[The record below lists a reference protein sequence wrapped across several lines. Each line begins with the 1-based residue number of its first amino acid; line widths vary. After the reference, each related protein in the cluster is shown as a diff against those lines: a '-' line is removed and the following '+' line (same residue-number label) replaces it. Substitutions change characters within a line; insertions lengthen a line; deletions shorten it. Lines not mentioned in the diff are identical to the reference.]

1 MKTNVFRTAAAAA
14 LCLVAAAAAA
24 KDFST
29 TIDLAP
35 AQPLARVP
43 KKFPGFGYVC
53 DPKIGGEE
61 TVLEYRHS
69 GAWVLKTKVCDEKTL
84 EFLVRNH
91 ISILL
96 VLDGSR
102 EKINADLKRIA
113 DGKYDSAIAGFLL
126 GDRAD
131 GGGEAEAEK
140 WRAVVSSIRRR
151 FKDVPIAIPAAD
163 AKPPLAKMLADRI
176 RDVSKFVYDFS
187 KVPAPYKKLKEI
199 TKSLTFG
206 SNKDLKR
213 MRLWVIAPDRM
224 PGSDESTRSD
234 FKTTSWKIHWM
245 MSAYAVEA
253 VDAVLF
259 NQPMQ
264 PDDFGYTLRYLGQA
278 FRDHGTVLT
287 HGESASSEA
296 AKSKSISPDLEQD
309 FDDLTGGFGG
319 EDNMK
324 IIASPKACANLANGK
339 TGDVEYLALAN
350 GSDRLCLIMVNT
362 SGKRTKYTVE
372 TKGKKTGNC
381 TIRRMFL
388 DPGTKKVKR
397 EAFGGYG
404 QPGLPYTS
412 SIEPGAVETVTLILT
427 DRKYNQAGY

>member
-53 DPKIGGEE
+53 DPKVGGEE

-69 GAWVLKTKVCDEKTL
+69 GAWALKTKVCDDKTL
-84 EFLVRNH
+84 EFLVRNR

-96 VLDGSR
+96 VLDGTR

-113 DGKYDSAIAGFLL
+113 DGKYGAAIAGFQL
-126 GDRAD
+126 GDRPDGDAD
-131 GGGEAEAEK
+131 AEK
-140 WRAVVSSIRRR
+140 WRAAVASIRRR
-151 FKDVPIAIPAAD
+151 FKDTPIAIPAAD
-163 AKPPLAKMLADRI
+163 AKPPMAKMLADRM
-176 RDVSKFVYDFS
+176 RDVSKLVYDFS

-199 TKSLTFG
+199 TKSITFG
-206 SNKDLKR
+206 GNKDLKR

-224 PGSDESTRSD
+224 PGSDESARSD

-287 HGESASSEA
+287 HGESASADA
-296 AKSKSISPDLEQD
+296 AKSKTSSPDLEQD

-324 IIASPKACANLANGK
+324 IIASPKACANLADGK

-350 GSDRLCLIMVNT
+350 DSDRLCLVMVNT

-388 DPGTKKVKR
+388 DPETKKVKR

-412 SIEPGAVETVTLILT
+412 YVEPDAVETVTLILT
-427 DRKYNQAGY
+427 DKKHNQAGY

>member
-1 MKTNVFRTAAAAA
+1 MNINAFRTAAAAA
-14 LCLVAAAAAA
+14 LCLVAAAVTA

-29 TIDLAP
+29 LVDLAP

-53 DPKIGGEE
+53 DPKVGGEE

-69 GAWVLKTKVCDEKTL
+69 GAWVLKTRVCDDKTL
-84 EFLVRNH
+84 EFLKRNQ
-91 ISILL
+91 IAILL

-102 EKINADLKRIA
+102 EKINADLRRIA
-113 DGKYDSAIAGFLL
+113 DGKYGSAIAGFLL
-126 GDRAD
+126 GDRTD
-131 GGGEAEAEK
+131 GGGETEAEK
-140 WRAVVSSIRRR
+140 WRAVVSSIRRQ

-176 RDVSKFVYDFS
+176 REVNHLVFDFS
-187 KVPAPYKKLKEI
+187 KVPAPYKKLKDI
-199 TKSLTFG
+199 AKAVNFG
-206 SNKDLKR
+206 SSRDMKR

-234 FKTTSWKIHWM
+234 FKTISWKVHWM
-245 MSAYAVEA
+245 MSAYAVET

-259 NQPMQ
+259 NEPMR
-264 PDDFGYTLRYLGQA
+264 PDEFGYTLRYLGQA
-278 FRDHGTVLT
+278 FRDHGVVLM

-296 AKSKSISPDLEQD
+296 AKSKSSSPDLEQD

-324 IIASPKACANLANGK
+324 IVASPKACANLADGK
-339 TGDVEYLALAN
+339 NGDVEYLALAN
-350 GSDRLCLIMVNT
+350 GSDRLCLVMVNT
-362 SGKRTKYTVE
+362 SGRRTKYTVE
-372 TKGKKTGNC
+372 TKGKKTGDC
-381 TIRRMFL
+381 TIRRMYV

-397 EAFGGYG
+397 EAYGGYS
-404 QPGLPYTS
+404 QPGLPYVS
-412 SIEPGAVETVTLILT
+412 YVEPDAVETVTLILT
-427 DRKYNQAGY
+427 DKKHNQAGY

>member
-1 MKTNVFRTAAAAA
+1 MKINAFRTAAAAA
-14 LCLVAAAAAA
+14 LCLVAAATTA

-53 DPKIGGEE
+53 DPKVGGEE

-69 GAWVLKTKVCDEKTL
+69 GAWVLKTKVCDDKTL
-84 EFLVRNH
+84 EFLTRNR

-102 EKINADLKRIA
+102 EKINADLRRIA
-113 DGKYDSAIAGFLL
+113 DGNFGSAIAGFQL
-126 GDRAD
+126 GDQPD
-131 GGGEAEAEK
+131 GEGDAEK
-140 WRAVVSSIRRR
+140 WRAVVSSIRRQ
-151 FKDVPIAIPAAD
+151 FKDTPIAIPAAD
-163 AKPPLAKMLADRI
+163 AKPPMAKMLADRM
-176 RDVSKFVYDFS
+176 RDVSKLVYDFS
-187 KVPAPYKKLKEI
+187 KVPAPYKQLKEI
-199 TKSLTFG
+199 TKTITFG
-206 SNKDLKR
+206 GNKDLKR

-234 FKTTSWKIHWM
+234 FKTISWKIHWM

-264 PDDFGYTLRYLGQA
+264 PDEFGYTLRYLGLA

-287 HGESASSEA
+287 HGESASADA
-296 AKSKSISPDLEQD
+296 AKSKNSSPDLEQD

-324 IIASPKACANLANGK
+324 IVASPKACANLADGK

-350 GSDRLCLIMVNT
+350 DSDRLCLVMVNT
-362 SGKRTKYTVE
+362 SGKRTKYSVE

-381 TIRRMFL
+381 TIRRMYL
-388 DPGTKKVKR
+388 DPETKKVKR

-412 SIEPGAVETVTLILT
+412 YVEPDAVETVTLILT
-427 DRKYNQAGY
+427 DKKHNQAGY

>member
-1 MKTNVFRTAAAAA
+1 MKINAFRTAAAAA
-14 LCLVAAAAAA
+14 LCLVATAATA

-53 DPKIGGEE
+53 DPKVGGEE

-69 GAWVLKTKVCDEKTL
+69 GAWVLKTKVCDDKTL
-84 EFLVRNH
+84 EFLTRNR

-102 EKINADLKRIA
+102 EKINADLRRIA
-113 DGKYDSAIAGFLL
+113 DGNFGPAIAGFQL
-126 GDRAD
+126 GDQPD
-131 GGGEAEAEK
+131 GEGDAEK
-140 WRAVVSSIRRR
+140 WRAVVSSIRRQ
-151 FKDVPIAIPAAD
+151 FKDTPIAIPAAD
-163 AKPPLAKMLADRI
+163 AKPPMAKMLADRM
-176 RDVSKFVYDFS
+176 RDVSKLVYDFS
-187 KVPAPYKKLKEI
+187 KVPAPYKQLKEI
-199 TKSLTFG
+199 TKTITFG
-206 SNKDLKR
+206 GNKDLKR

-234 FKTTSWKIHWM
+234 FKTISWKIHWM

-264 PDDFGYTLRYLGQA
+264 PDEFGYTLRYLGLA

-287 HGESASSEA
+287 HGESASADA
-296 AKSKSISPDLEQD
+296 AKSKNSSPDLEQD

-324 IIASPKACANLANGK
+324 IVASPKACANLADGK

-350 GSDRLCLIMVNT
+350 ESDRLCLVMVNT
-362 SGKRTKYTVE
+362 SGKRTKYSVE

-381 TIRRMFL
+381 TIRRMYL
-388 DPGTKKVKR
+388 DPETKKVKR

-412 SIEPGAVETVTLILT
+412 YIEPDAVETVTLILT
-427 DRKYNQAGY
+427 DKKHNQAGY

>member
-1 MKTNVFRTAAAAA
+1 MKNNVFRTAAAAA
-14 LCLVAAAAAA
+14 LCLVVAAATA

-53 DPKIGGEE
+53 DPKVGGEE

-69 GAWVLKTKVCDEKTL
+69 GAWVLKTKVCDDKTL
-84 EFLVRNH
+84 EFLTRNR

-102 EKINADLKRIA
+102 EKINADLRRIA
-113 DGKYDSAIAGFLL
+113 DGNFGPAIAGFQL
-126 GDRAD
+126 GDQPD
-131 GGGEAEAEK
+131 GDGDAEK
-140 WRAVVSSIRRR
+140 WRAVVSSIRRQ
-151 FKDVPIAIPAAD
+151 FKDTPIAIPAAD
-163 AKPPLAKMLADRI
+163 AKPPMAKMLADRM
-176 RDVSKFVYDFS
+176 RDVSKLVYDFS
-187 KVPAPYKKLKEI
+187 KVPAPYKQLKEI
-199 TKSLTFG
+199 TKTITFG
-206 SNKDLKR
+206 GNKDLKR

-234 FKTTSWKIHWM
+234 FKTISWKIHWM

-264 PDDFGYTLRYLGQA
+264 PDEFGYTLRYLGLA

-287 HGESASSEA
+287 HGESASADA
-296 AKSKSISPDLEQD
+296 AKSKNSSPDLEQD

-324 IIASPKACANLANGK
+324 IVASPKACANLADGK

-350 GSDRLCLIMVNT
+350 DSDRLCLVMVNT
-362 SGKRTKYTVE
+362 SGKRTKYSVE

-381 TIRRMFL
+381 TIRRMYL
-388 DPGTKKVKR
+388 DPETKKVKR

-412 SIEPGAVETVTLILT
+412 YIEPDAVETVTLILT
-427 DRKYNQAGY
+427 DKKHNQAGY

>member
-1 MKTNVFRTAAAAA
+1 MKINAFRTAAAAA
-14 LCLVAAAAAA
+14 LCLVAAAATA

-35 AQPLARVP
+35 AQPLARVS

-53 DPKIGGEE
+53 DPKVGGEE

-69 GAWVLKTKVCDEKTL
+69 GAWVLKTKVCDDKTL
-84 EFLVRNH
+84 EFLTRNR

-102 EKINADLKRIA
+102 EKINADLRRIA
-113 DGKYDSAIAGFLL
+113 DGKYGPAIAGFQL
-126 GDRAD
+126 GDQPD
-131 GGGEAEAEK
+131 GDGDAEK
-140 WRAVVSSIRRR
+140 WRAVVSSIRRQ
-151 FKDVPIAIPAAD
+151 FKDTPIAIPAAD
-163 AKPPLAKMLADRI
+163 AKPPMAKMLADRM
-176 RDVSKFVYDFS
+176 RDVSKLVYDFS
-187 KVPAPYKKLKEI
+187 KVPAPYKQLKEI
-199 TKSLTFG
+199 TKTITFG
-206 SNKDLKR
+206 GNKDLKR

-234 FKTTSWKIHWM
+234 FKTISWKIHWM

-264 PDDFGYTLRYLGQA
+264 PDEFGYTLRYLGLA

-287 HGESASSEA
+287 HGESASADA
-296 AKSKSISPDLEQD
+296 AKSKNSSPDLEQD

-324 IIASPKACANLANGK
+324 IVASPKACANLADGK

-350 GSDRLCLIMVNT
+350 ESDRLCLVMVNT
-362 SGKRTKYTVE
+362 SGKRTKYSVE

-381 TIRRMFL
+381 TIRRMYL
-388 DPGTKKVKR
+388 DPETKKVTR

-412 SIEPGAVETVTLILT
+412 YIEPDAVETVTLILT
-427 DRKYNQAGY
+427 DKKHNQAGY

>member
-1 MKTNVFRTAAAAA
+1 MKNNVFRTAAAAA
-14 LCLVAAAAAA
+14 LCLVAAATTA

-53 DPKIGGEE
+53 DPKVGGEE

-69 GAWVLKTKVCDEKTL
+69 GAWVLKTKVCDDKTL
-84 EFLVRNH
+84 EFLTRNR

-102 EKINADLKRIA
+102 EKINADLRRIA
-113 DGKYDSAIAGFLL
+113 DGNFGPAIAGFQL
-126 GDRAD
+126 GDQPD
-131 GGGEAEAEK
+131 GDGDAEK
-140 WRAVVSSIRRR
+140 WRAVVSSIRRQ
-151 FKDVPIAIPAAD
+151 FKDTPIAIPAAD
-163 AKPPLAKMLADRI
+163 AKPPMAKMLADRM
-176 RDVSKFVYDFS
+176 RDVSKLVYDFS
-187 KVPAPYKKLKEI
+187 KVPAPYKQLKEI
-199 TKSLTFG
+199 TKTITFG
-206 SNKDLKR
+206 GNKDLKR

-234 FKTTSWKIHWM
+234 FKTISWKIHWM

-264 PDDFGYTLRYLGQA
+264 PDEFGYTLRYLGLA

-287 HGESASSEA
+287 HGESASADA
-296 AKSKSISPDLEQD
+296 AKSKNSSPDLEQD

-324 IIASPKACANLANGK
+324 IVASPKACANLADGK

-350 GSDRLCLIMVNT
+350 ESDRLCLVMVNT
-362 SGKRTKYTVE
+362 SGKRTRYSVE

-381 TIRRMFL
+381 TIRRMYL
-388 DPGTKKVKR
+388 DPETKKVKR

-412 SIEPGAVETVTLILT
+412 YVEPDAVETVTLILT
-427 DRKYNQAGY
+427 DKKHNQAGY

>member
-53 DPKIGGEE
+53 DPKVGGEE

-140 WRAVVSSIRRR
+140 WRAVVWYIR
-151 FKDVPIAIPAAD
+151 
-163 AKPPLAKMLADRI
+163 L
-176 RDVSKFVYDFS
+176 
-187 KVPAPYKKLKEI
+187 KL
-199 TKSLTFG
+199 
-206 SNKDLKR
+206 
-213 MRLWVIAPDRM
+213 
-224 PGSDESTRSD
+224 
-234 FKTTSWKIHWM
+234 
-245 MSAYAVEA
+245 
-253 VDAVLF
+253 
-259 NQPMQ
+259 
-264 PDDFGYTLRYLGQA
+264 
-278 FRDHGTVLT
+278 
-287 HGESASSEA
+287 SE
-296 AKSKSISPDLEQD
+296 L
-309 FDDLTGGFGG
+309 
-319 EDNMK
+319 
-324 IIASPKACANLANGK
+324 
-339 TGDVEYLALAN
+339 
-350 GSDRLCLIMVNT
+350 
-362 SGKRTKYTVE
+362 
-372 TKGKKTGNC
+372 
-381 TIRRMFL
+381 
-388 DPGTKKVKR
+388 
-397 EAFGGYG
+397 
-404 QPGLPYTS
+404 
-412 SIEPGAVETVTLILT
+412 
-427 DRKYNQAGY
+427 

>member
-1 MKTNVFRTAAAAA
+1 MKINAFRTAAAAA
-14 LCLVAAAAAA
+14 LCLVATAATA

-35 AQPLARVP
+35 AQPLARVS

-53 DPKIGGEE
+53 DPKVGGEE

-69 GAWVLKTKVCDEKTL
+69 GAWVLKTKVCDDKTL
-84 EFLVRNH
+84 EFLTRNR

-102 EKINADLKRIA
+102 EKINADLRRIA
-113 DGKYDSAIAGFLL
+113 DGKYGPAIAGFQLSDRPD
-126 GDRAD
+126 GDGD
-131 GGGEAEAEK
+131 AEK
-140 WRAVVSSIRRR
+140 WRAVVSSIRRQ
-151 FKDVPIAIPAAD
+151 FKDTPIAIPAAD
-163 AKPPLAKMLADRI
+163 SKPPMAKMLADRM
-176 RDVSKFVYDFS
+176 RDVSKLVYDFS
-187 KVPAPYKKLKEI
+187 KVPAPYKQLKEI
-199 TKSLTFG
+199 TKTITFG
-206 SNKDLKR
+206 GNKDLKR

-234 FKTTSWKIHWM
+234 FKTISWKIHWM

-264 PDDFGYTLRYLGQA
+264 PDEFGYTLRYLGLA

-287 HGESASSEA
+287 HGESASADA
-296 AKSKSISPDLEQD
+296 AKSKNSSPDLEQD

-324 IIASPKACANLANGK
+324 IVASPKACANLADGK

-350 GSDRLCLIMVNT
+350 ESDRLCLVMVNT
-362 SGKRTKYTVE
+362 SGKRTKYSVE

-381 TIRRMFL
+381 TIRRMYL
-388 DPGTKKVKR
+388 DPETKKVKR

-412 SIEPGAVETVTLILT
+412 YIEPDAVETVTLILT
-427 DRKYNQAGY
+427 DKKHNQAGY